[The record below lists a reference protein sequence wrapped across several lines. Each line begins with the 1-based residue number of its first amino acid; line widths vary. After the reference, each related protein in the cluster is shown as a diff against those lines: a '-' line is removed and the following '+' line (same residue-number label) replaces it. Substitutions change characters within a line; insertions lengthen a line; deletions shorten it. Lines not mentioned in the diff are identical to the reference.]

1 MATRS
6 SVLAWRIPGTGE
18 PGGLPSMGS
27 HRVGHDWS
35 DLAANINYQVIMN
48 NMPLEKLV
56 ALTVQKKFY
65 KLTKILEDK
74 NADLELR
81 LIENTSY

>member
-1 MATRS
+1 
-6 SVLAWRIPGTGE
+6 
-18 PGGLPSMGS
+18 
-27 HRVGHDWS
+27 
-35 DLAANINYQVIMN
+35 
-48 NMPLEKLV
+48 MPLEKLV